1 VPPEGVAESFFTIT
15 RSMRLQHYTF
25 FLASNASGG
34 IRRVPFYVLL
44 LLTTLAI
51 IGGGMIASGL
61 ASYSRMLYK
70 ATNHNSLPRRLAS
83 SE

>member
-1 VPPEGVAESFFTIT
+1 
-15 RSMRLQHYTF
+15 MRRQRYTF

-51 IGGGMIASGL
+51 IGGGMITSGL

>member
-1 VPPEGVAESFFTIT
+1 
-15 RSMRLQHYTF
+15 M
-25 FLASNASGG
+25 
-34 IRRVPFYVLL
+34 PFYVLL